1 MADATIAAC
10 HIASLEHPITA
21 LADRPPLSAED
32 LKAYFDANPIQLMRA
47 HNALVQTLS
56 GTSGAENIGFA
67 NTAGVSAPN
76 VQSAIEQVQQQ
87 LSALALGSIPDGSIT
102 AVKLAASLQQQL
114 DTIA

>member
-1 MADATIAAC
+1 MPDATIAAC

-32 LKAYFDANPIQLMRA
+32 LKAYFDANPIQLMHA

-67 NTAGVSAPN
+67 NTAGVSASN

-87 LSALALGSIPDGSIT
+87 LSALALG
-102 AVKLAASLQQQL
+102 
-114 DTIA
+114 